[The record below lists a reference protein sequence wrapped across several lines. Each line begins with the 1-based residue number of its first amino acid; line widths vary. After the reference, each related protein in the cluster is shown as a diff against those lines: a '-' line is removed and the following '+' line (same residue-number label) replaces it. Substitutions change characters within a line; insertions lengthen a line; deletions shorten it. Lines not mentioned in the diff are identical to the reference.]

1 MKQTIQELWSGNI
14 TPGVNCGVGI
24 SEIENLAMLIERHR
38 QTLEQELGQPQKT
51 VFEKYADCGEEYMCL
66 LSRQAF
72 SDGFCLACK
81 LMTEALS
88 ETIS

>member
-1 MKQTIQELWSGNI
+1 MKQTIHELWSGNI
-14 TPGVNCGVGI
+14 APGVNCGVGI
-24 SEIENLAMLIERHR
+24 PEIENLAMLIERHR
-38 QTLEQELGQPQKT
+38 QTLDRELGQQQKT
-51 VFEKYADCGEEYMCL
+51 VFEKYADFVEEYMSL
-66 LSRQAF
+66 LSRRAF